1 MHHLPYQCSK
11 LFWLIKSV
19 LKVIFNSTNYLFSWG
34 NAKSELN
41 ELIPYGLLTSERLRL
56 INDIDI
62 QKNFRNWHNN
72 MLKQKCGVRSVFDA
86 DNMLHSTAFTF
97 NEFFETM
104 SKSSQGQYRKETT
117 TNNKFS
123 IKQENNGQQQLS
135 SIQSSSSSND
145 TPTKISALTEK
156 EDIIHGQEVQATDD
170 MPPLASLLSCFV
182 RIVKCQNAS
191 YSLPICNSV
200 VPIDLPSTMGRTTA
214 GIIPYLDFFRHW
226 CSHLRNISI
235 NQITTMRKKQLKIFE
250 DGLYLNCV
258 LCHTLPKT
266 FNDIPIATY
275 QNLFGNEANKIMQKL
290 KRHKLNDQL
299 KSTPLP
305 SFEEILTMVHTSE
318 QAIPSFTY
326 TQVKSRDWES
336 LLTNDGNL
344 QTNNSPHPQQPTTQ
358 QSTFIQRILPELDP
372 EHAELTFK
380 QKKKIHN
387 QLCTLKQHHRYYR
400 HELTFRDIDH
410 RFSIQQIKDI
420 LRQNDISFYAVNISI
435 STTTNTKTLYVDIR
449 DPS

>member
-1 MHHLPYQCSK
+1 MEVMSPTRIRAEESVDIDNKKYKCHGNKK
-11 LFWLIKSV
+11 LFSNENGEHEKSIY
-19 LKVIFNSTNYLFSWG
+19 LK
-34 NAKSELN
+34 
-41 ELIPYGLLTSERLRL
+41 
-56 INDIDI
+56 
-62 QKNFRNWHNN
+62 
-72 MLKQKCGVRSVFDA
+72 
-86 DNMLHSTAFTF
+86 
-97 NEFFETM
+97 
-104 SKSSQGQYRKETT
+104 
-117 TNNKFS
+117 
-123 IKQENNGQQQLS
+123 
-135 SIQSSSSSND
+135 
-145 TPTKISALTEK
+145 
-156 EDIIHGQEVQATDD
+156 DD
-170 MPPLASLLSCFV
+170 S
-182 RIVKCQNAS
+182 
-191 YSLPICNSV
+191 
-200 VPIDLPSTMGRTTA
+200 
-214 GIIPYLDFFRHW
+214 
-226 CSHLRNISI
+226 SHLRIEPCTPFIEILEN
-235 NQITTMRKKQLKIFE
+235 
-250 DGLYLNCV
+250 
-258 LCHTLPKT
+258 
-266 FNDIPIATY
+266 
-275 QNLFGNEANKIMQKL
+275 
-290 KRHKLNDQL
+290 
-299 KSTPLP
+299 STPLP

>member
-1 MHHLPYQCSK
+1 MEHFLDQFLIITCFYKTRTLRKSQLNTDLLILPVFTLLNNYKISLINRSISPILLHDLNELVGKTTEFTVDTEHDYYTTKTIVLLIEMHHLPYQCSK

-182 RIVKCQNAS
+182 RIVKCQVDKDI
-191 YSLPICNSV
+191 Y
-200 VPIDLPSTMGRTTA
+200 
-214 GIIPYLDFFRHW
+214 IPDK
-226 CSHLRNISI
+226 NI
-235 NQITTMRKKQLKIFE
+235 E
-250 DGLYLNCV
+250 
-258 LCHTLPKT
+258 
-266 FNDIPIATY
+266 
-275 QNLFGNEANKIMQKL
+275 GNHELQ
-290 KRHKLNDQL
+290 
-299 KSTPLP
+299 
-305 SFEEILTMVHTSE
+305 E
-318 QAIPSFTY
+318 QA
-326 TQVKSRDWES
+326 VEK
-336 LLTNDGNL
+336 
-344 QTNNSPHPQQPTTQ
+344 
-358 QSTFIQRILPELDP
+358 
-372 EHAELTFK
+372 EH
-380 QKKKIHN
+380 H
-387 QLCTLKQHHRYYR
+387 
-400 HELTFRDIDH
+400 
-410 RFSIQQIKDI
+410 
-420 LRQNDISFYAVNISI
+420 
-435 STTTNTKTLYVDIR
+435 STTCSQPLNFDTIEITSSIH
-449 DPS
+449 

>member
-97 NEFFETM
+97 NEFFD
-104 SKSSQGQYRKETT
+104 
-117 TNNKFS
+117 KFS

-182 RIVKCQNAS
+182 RIVKCQVDKDI
-191 YSLPICNSV
+191 Y
-200 VPIDLPSTMGRTTA
+200 
-214 GIIPYLDFFRHW
+214 IPDK
-226 CSHLRNISI
+226 NI
-235 NQITTMRKKQLKIFE
+235 E
-250 DGLYLNCV
+250 
-258 LCHTLPKT
+258 
-266 FNDIPIATY
+266 
-275 QNLFGNEANKIMQKL
+275 GNHELQ
-290 KRHKLNDQL
+290 
-299 KSTPLP
+299 
-305 SFEEILTMVHTSE
+305 E
-318 QAIPSFTY
+318 QA
-326 TQVKSRDWES
+326 VEK
-336 LLTNDGNL
+336 
-344 QTNNSPHPQQPTTQ
+344 
-358 QSTFIQRILPELDP
+358 
-372 EHAELTFK
+372 EH
-380 QKKKIHN
+380 H
-387 QLCTLKQHHRYYR
+387 
-400 HELTFRDIDH
+400 
-410 RFSIQQIKDI
+410 
-420 LRQNDISFYAVNISI
+420 
-435 STTTNTKTLYVDIR
+435 STTCSQPLNFDTIEITSSIH
-449 DPS
+449 